1 MELLSEDIRLVKGK
15 WDDNKGE
22 QLYPQAEM
30 DLIASFQKVRRRLEK
45 AAQGFGRPLFADK
58 QWLDVEA
65 VRSVANDMV
74 SLFVW
79 EYKNVWRWDGVWI
92 YPHERDSIMLRSRFN
107 KINLRPVV
115 GPNLVCMR
123 NFLSVGHAEIHSAA
137 EKHRGKGAADGN

>member
-92 YPHERDSIMLRSRFN
+92 YPHERDSIML
-107 KINLRPVV
+107 
-115 GPNLVCMR
+115 VCMR